1 MNKKLLVILF
11 VALCFT
17 LSSSFTWGVADDTQ
31 KGDTAKQEQAADS
44 KAEKGKPG
52 EKDENIK
59 EEFSANDPDQE
70 IEKARGGCGVHF
82 RNHTPWTIKVYANGH
97 YRGTV
102 YGYSTLS
109 VYTSCKVRLV
119 LYGRADFTNGTY
131 LKWGP
136 YVYFTRHAWFTWNLY
151 R

>member
-1 MNKKLLVILF
+1 MSKKFMVVMFI
-11 VALCFT
+11 AICFIF
-17 LSSSFTWGVADDTQ
+17 SSTASFNLADDT
-31 KGDTAKQEQAADS
+31 KKDDKTTEANT
-44 KAEKGKPG
+44 KAEKNKA
-52 EKDENIK
+52 EAKDENIK
-59 EEFSANDPDQE
+59 EEAQANDPDKE
-70 IEKARGGCGVHF
+70 IEKKRGGCGVHY
-82 RNHTPWTIKVYANGH
+82 RNHTPWTIKVYANGY

-109 VYTSCKVRLV
+109 IYTSCKVKLV

>member
-1 MNKKLLVILF
+1 MSKKLLIILF
-11 VALCFT
+11 VALCFVFFT
-17 LSSSFTWGVADDTQ
+17 SVSFGIDD
-31 KGDTAKQEQAADS
+31 DAKKEEKTTEASS
-44 KAEKGKPG
+44 KAEKSKG
-52 EKDENIK
+52 EAKDENIK
-59 EEFSANDPDQE
+59 EDAQLNDSSKE
-70 IEKARGGCGVHF
+70 IQKERGGCGIQY
-82 RNHTPWTIKVYANGH
+82 RNHTPWTIKVYANGY

-109 VYTSCKVRLV
+109 VYTSCKTRLV

-136 YVYFTRHAWFTWNLY
+136 YVYYTRHAWFTWNLW

>member
-1 MNKKLLVILF
+1 MSKKLLIILF
-11 VALCFT
+11 VAVCFIF
-17 LSSSFTWGVADDTQ
+17 SSSVSFGIAEDTQ
-31 KGDTAKQEQAADS
+31 KEDKAKQEQKADS
-44 KAEKGKPG
+44 KAEKGKAG
-52 EKDENIK
+52 AKDENIK
-59 EEFSANDPDQE
+59 EEITVNDPDKE
-70 IEKARGGCGVHF
+70 IEKQRGGCGVNF
-82 RNHTPWTIKVYANGH
+82 RNHTPWTIKVYANGY

-119 LYGRADFTNGTY
+119 LYGRANFTDGTF

-136 YVYFTRHAWFTWNLY
+136 YVYYTRHAWFTWNLY

>member
-1 MNKKLLVILF
+1 MSKKILVILF
-11 VALCFT
+11 VVICFV
-17 LSSSFTWGVADDTQ
+17 LSSSFSLGIADDTQ
-31 KGDTAKQEQAADS
+31 KEETAKQEQQADS
-44 KAEKGKPG
+44 KAEKGKIG

-59 EEFSANDPDQE
+59 EEATANDPDKE
-70 IEKARGGCGVHF
+70 IEKQRGGCGVIYQ
-82 RNHTPWTIKVYANGH
+82 NHTPWTIQVYANGY

-109 VYTSCKVRLV
+109 VYTSCRTRLV
-119 LYGRADFTNGTY
+119 LYGRADFTNGTF

-136 YVYFTRHAWFTWNLY
+136 YVYYTRHAWFTWNLY

>member
-1 MNKKLLVILF
+1 MSKKLLIVLF
-11 VALCFT
+11 VALCFIFSAS
-17 LSSSFTWGVADDTQ
+17 LSFGIDD
-31 KGDTAKQEQAADS
+31 DAKKEEKTTEANTKAEKS
-44 KAEKGKPG
+44 KAEA
-52 EKDENIK
+52 KDENIK
-59 EEFSANDPDQE
+59 EDVQLNDPSKE
-70 IEKARGGCGVHF
+70 IEKKRGGCGIQY
-82 RNHTPWTIKVYANGH
+82 RNHTPWTIKVYANGY

-109 VYTSCKVRLV
+109 VYTSCKTRLV

-136 YVYFTRHAWFTWNLY
+136 YVYYTRHAWFTWNLW